1 MMALDRQVE
10 IGNLPIGKP
19 TVTPSNVG
27 AVRDPTNE
35 WRVLLNDVLPMMQ
48 LGWSDA
54 DPLGPN
60 GGETAHF
67 GLRRV
72 PLGEVLL
79 GFGERA
85 SRAELTRES
94 AKQRAILWLPSDA
107 GSPAAL
113 LVHFHGHNLGW
124 RHDVRASRGG
134 PRDLHRDRIGAQLA
148 ACGRCVAAVLPQGGL
163 RSEFAPGPFD
173 VEAFLA
179 ALRTEVVLELD
190 GALGASATPV
200 VVSAH
205 SGGGAV
211 LASML
216 SGRTSA
222 CLPAGT
228 RAVVL
233 LDAINGPNEL
243 LVIQKWAE
251 RLIDATATTL
261 ASASNDVERFGIL
274 ASSMRLVVR
283 TTFGNYRK
291 RAASLRKAIER
302 RLGPYADALPP
313 SLGGLWRDRFRF
325 ESALTGVDHDHLVG
339 AGDPLSA
346 VLTAVA

>member
-1 MMALDRQVE
+1 MMR
-10 IGNLPIGKP
+10 I
-19 TVTPSNVG
+19 
-27 AVRDPTNE
+27 
-35 WRVLLNDVLPMMQ
+35 
-48 LGWSDA
+48 GWSDA

-60 GGETAHF
+60 GGESACL
-67 GLRRV
+67 GLRRL
-72 PLGEVLL
+72 PLDGVLL
-79 GFGERA
+79 GFGQRA
-85 SRAELTRES
+85 PRVGLTLES
-94 AKQRAILWLPSDA
+94 AKQRAVLWLPSEE

-124 RHDVRASRGG
+124 RHDLRASRGG

-148 ACGRCVAAVLPQGGL
+148 ACGRRVAAILPQGGL

-173 VEAFLA
+173 AEAFLA
-179 ALRTEVVLELD
+179 ALRTDVALGLD
-190 GALGASATPV
+190 GALGAAATPV

-222 CLPAGT
+222 CLPADT

-243 LVIQKWAE
+243 LAIQGWVE
-251 RLIDATATTL
+251 RLIDVTATTL
-261 ASASNDVERFGIL
+261 ASASNDVERFDML

-291 RAASLRKAIER
+291 RAASLRKTIER

-325 ESALTGVDHDHLVG
+325 EPAPTGVGHDHLVG
-339 AGDPLSA
+339 RGDPLAA